1 MKGVKE
7 AKGVALDNMQ
17 GILFLLII
25 VNVLIFVDFSNYC
38 RYSKFSLALYFLP
51 YDDLKSLLLTGN

>member
-38 RYSKFSLALYFLP
+38 RYSKFSLALYFLQ
-51 YDDLKSLLLTGN
+51 YDDLK